1 MNSGPP
7 GYQPDAITNLSHGP
21 MYITEILTTYLRFS
35 FIFIVMKLLVTGVP
49 GVGKTL
55 IGKKLS
61 ELLNLQY
68 INVGEFAKDNFDFP
82 VEENEII
89 IDETLMGEKLDLLQ
103 DIVIDSHIPFKAE
116 KAIVLRCNPLVLL
129 ERLRE
134 RRYSEEKIKDNLLSE
149 ILDYE
154 IYAVNELFSEE
165 DIYEVLSE
173 NADETIKEIIDIING
188 KGKSL
193 KNGNHFN
200 FLTEDNIFLIE
211 K

>member
-21 MYITEILTTYLRFS
+21 MYITQILTTYLRFS
-35 FIFIVMKLLVTGVP
+35 FIFTLMKLLITGVP
-49 GVGKTL
+49 GTGKTL
-55 IGKKLS
+55 ISKKLA
-61 ELLNLQY
+61 EMLNLTY
-68 INVGEFAKDNFDFP
+68 INVGEFAKENFDFP
-82 VEENEII
+82 IQEDEII
-89 IDETLMGEKLDLLQ
+89 IDEVLMGEKLNELEN
-103 DIVIDSHIPFKAE
+103 IIIDSHIPFKAD
-116 KAIVLRCNPLVLL
+116 KSIILRCNPPILL
-129 ERLRE
+129 DRLRQRSYPE
-134 RRYSEEKIKDNLLSE
+134 GKIKDNLLSE

-154 IYAVNELFSEE
+154 IYAVKELFSEE

-173 NADETIKEIIDIING
+173 DVGETINAVMEIIMG

>member
-21 MYITEILTTYLRFS
+21 MYITQILTTYLRFS
-35 FIFIVMKLLVTGVP
+35 FIFILMKLLITGVP
-49 GVGKTL
+49 GTGKTL
-55 IGKKLS
+55 ISKKLA
-61 ELLNLQY
+61 ELLNLNY

-82 VEENEII
+82 IEEDEII
-89 IDETLMGEKLDLLQ
+89 IDEKEVEKKLKELEN
-103 DIVIDSHIPFKAE
+103 IVIDSHIPFKAD
-116 KAIVLRCNPLVLL
+116 KALILRCNPIILL
-129 ERLRE
+129 ERLRQ
-134 RRYSEEKIKDNLLSE
+134 RGYPEEKIKDNLLSE

-154 IYAVNELFSEE
+154 IYAVKELFNEE

-173 NADETIKEIIDIING
+173 NIDETIEEILEITKG

-200 FLTEDNIFLIE
+200 FLTEENIILID

>member
-1 MNSGPP
+1 
-7 GYQPDAITNLSHGP
+7 
-21 MYITEILTTYLRFS
+21 
-35 FIFIVMKLLVTGVP
+35 MKLLITGVP
-49 GVGKTL
+49 GSGKT
-55 IGKKLS
+55 IISKKLA
-61 ELLNLQY
+61 ELLNLAY

-82 VEENEII
+82 TEEDEII
-89 IDETLMGEKLDLLQ
+89 IDEKKVEKRLKELDN
-103 DIVIDSHIPFKAE
+103 IVIDSHIPFKAD
-116 KAIVLRCNPLVLL
+116 KAVILRCNPSILL

-134 RRYSEEKIKDNLLSE
+134 RRYPEEKIKDNLLSE

-154 IYAVNELFSEE
+154 IYAVKELFSEE

-173 NADETIKEIIDIING
+173 DVDVTIHKTMEIIKG
-188 KGKSL
+188 KGNSL

>member
-21 MYITEILTTYLRFS
+21 MYITQILTTYLRFS
-35 FIFIVMKLLVTGVP
+35 FIFIIMKLLITGVP
-49 GVGKTL
+49 GTGKTL
-55 IGKKLS
+55 IGKKLA
-61 ELLNLQY
+61 EMLNLTY
-68 INVGEFAKDNFDFP
+68 INVGEFAKENFNFP
-82 VEENEII
+82 IEEDEII
-89 IDETLMGEKLDLLQ
+89 IDENELEKRLKELDN
-103 DIVIDSHIPFKAE
+103 IIIDSHIPFKAD
-116 KAIVLRCNPLVLL
+116 KAVILRCNPSILL
-129 ERLRE
+129 ERLRQ
-134 RRYSEEKIKDNLLSE
+134 RRYPEEKIKDNLLSE

-154 IYAVNELFSEE
+154 IYAVKELFSEE

-173 NADETIKEIIDIING
+173 DVDETINVIIEIIKG

-193 KNGNHFN
+193 KHGNHFN

>member
-21 MYITEILTTYLRFS
+21 MYITQILTTYLRFS
-35 FIFIVMKLLVTGVP
+35 FIFILMKLLITGVP
-49 GVGKTL
+49 GTGKTL
-55 IGKKLS
+55 ISKKLA
-61 ELLNLQY
+61 EMLNLNY

-82 VEENEII
+82 IEEDEII
-89 IDETLMGEKLDLLQ
+89 IDEKEVEKKLKELEN
-103 DIVIDSHIPFKAE
+103 IVIDSHIPFKAD
-116 KAIVLRCNPLVLL
+116 KALILRCNPIILL
-129 ERLRE
+129 ERLRQ
-134 RRYSEEKIKDNLLSE
+134 RGYPEEKIKDNLLSE

-154 IYAVNELFSEE
+154 IYAVKELFNEE

-173 NADETIKEIIDIING
+173 NIDETIEEILEITKG

-200 FLTEDNIFLIE
+200 FLTEENIILIN

>member
-35 FIFIVMKLLVTGVP
+35 FIYVVMKLLVTGVP
-49 GVGKTL
+49 GTGKTL
-55 IGKKLS
+55 ISKKLA
-61 ELLNLQY
+61 ELLNLEY
-68 INVGEFAKDNFDFP
+68 INSGEYAKDNFDFP
-82 VEENEII
+82 VEEDEII
-89 IDETLMGEKLDLLQ
+89 IDEVQMGKKLEEREN
-103 DIVIDSHIPFKAE
+103 IIIDSHIPFKAD
-116 KAIVLRCNPLVLL
+116 KAIILRCNPPILL

-134 RRYSEEKIKDNLLSE
+134 RRYSEDKIKDNMLSE

-154 IYAVNELFSEE
+154 IYAVKELFSEE

-173 NADETIKEIIDIING
+173 SVEDTLKEIIDIIKG

>member
-21 MYITEILTTYLRFS
+21 MYITQILTTYLRFS
-35 FIFIVMKLLVTGVP
+35 FLFIIMKLLITGVP
-49 GVGKTL
+49 GTGKTL
-55 IGKKLS
+55 ISKKLA
-61 ELLNLQY
+61 ELLNLNY

-82 VEENEII
+82 IEEDEII
-89 IDETLMGEKLDLLQ
+89 IDEKEVEKKLKELEN
-103 DIVIDSHIPFKAE
+103 IVIDSHIPFKAD
-116 KAIVLRCNPLVLL
+116 KALILRCNPPILL
-129 ERLRE
+129 ERLRQ
-134 RRYSEEKIKDNLLSE
+134 RRYPEEKIKDNLLSE

-154 IYAVNELFSEE
+154 IYAVKELFSEE

-173 NADETIKEIIDIING
+173 DVDETMKEILEIIKG
-188 KGKSL
+188 KGNSL

-200 FLTEDNIFLIE
+200 FLTEENIILID

>member
-21 MYITEILTTYLRFS
+21 MYITQILTTYLRFS
-35 FIFIVMKLLVTGVP
+35 FLFIIMKLLITGVP
-49 GVGKTL
+49 GTGKTL
-55 IGKKLS
+55 ISKKLA
-61 ELLNLQY
+61 ELLNLNY

-82 VEENEII
+82 IEEDEII
-89 IDETLMGEKLDLLQ
+89 IDEKEVEKKLKELEN
-103 DIVIDSHIPFKAE
+103 IVIDSHIPFKAD
-116 KAIVLRCNPLVLL
+116 KALILRCNPPILL
-129 ERLRE
+129 ERLRQ
-134 RRYSEEKIKDNLLSE
+134 RRYPEEKIKDNLLSE

-154 IYAVNELFSEE
+154 IYAVKELFSEE

-173 NADETIKEIIDIING
+173 DLDETMKEILEIIKG
-188 KGKSL
+188 KGNSL

-200 FLTEDNIFLIE
+200 FLTEENIILID

>member
-1 MNSGPP
+1 
-7 GYQPDAITNLSHGP
+7 
-21 MYITEILTTYLRFS
+21 
-35 FIFIVMKLLVTGVP
+35 MKLLVTGVP

-55 IGKKLS
+55 IAKNLS

-68 INVGEFAKDNFDFP
+68 INVGEFAKDNFDFS

-103 DIVIDSHIPFKAE
+103 NIVIDSHIPFKAE
-116 KAIVLRCNPLVLL
+116 KAIILRCSPRVLL

-134 RRYSEEKIKDNLLSE
+134 RRYSEEKIKDNLFSE

-154 IYAVNELFSEE
+154 IYAVKELFSDE

-173 NADETIKEIIDIING
+173 SADETIKEIMEIING

>member
-21 MYITEILTTYLRFS
+21 MYITQILTTYLRFS
-35 FIFIVMKLLVTGVP
+35 FIFILMKLLITGVP
-49 GVGKTL
+49 GTGKTL
-55 IGKKLS
+55 ISKKLA
-61 ELLNLQY
+61 ELLNLNY
-68 INVGEFAKDNFDFP
+68 INVSEFAKDNFDFP
-82 VEENEII
+82 IEEDEII
-89 IDETLMGEKLDLLQ
+89 IDEKEVEKKLKELEN
-103 DIVIDSHIPFKAE
+103 IVIDSHIPFKAD
-116 KAIVLRCNPLVLL
+116 KALILRCNPIILL
-129 ERLRE
+129 ERLRQ
-134 RRYSEEKIKDNLLSE
+134 RGYPEEKIKDNLLSE

-154 IYAVNELFSEE
+154 IYAVKELFNEE

-173 NADETIKEIIDIING
+173 NIDETIEEILEITKG

-200 FLTEDNIFLIE
+200 FLTEENIILID